1 MIGFVAACLTTFG
14 FVPQVVKI
22 FQTKDTSAISLG
34 MYSMTVTGIGLWL
47 IHGLMIGDLPL
58 ILANGLSLVLTS
70 TILVCKLIYK

>member
-58 ILANGLSLVLTS
+58 ILANGISLVLTS

>member
-47 IHGLMIGDLPL
+47 IHGLMIEDLPL
-58 ILANGLSLVLTS
+58 ILANGISLVLTS

>member
-47 IHGLMIGDLPL
+47 IHGLMIGDMPL
-58 ILANGLSLVLTS
+58 ILANGISLVLTS